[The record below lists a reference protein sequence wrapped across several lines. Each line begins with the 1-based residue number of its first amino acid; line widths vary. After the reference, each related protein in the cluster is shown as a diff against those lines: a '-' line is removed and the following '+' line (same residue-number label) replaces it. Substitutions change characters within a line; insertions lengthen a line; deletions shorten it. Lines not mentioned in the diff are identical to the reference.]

1 MIFEMGKYQ
10 AEIPDELLWCRNHM
24 WCRSGTDGLLRFGFG
39 SYAMKLMR
47 DVYFLEWSLSD
58 DSEVAPKQAIGNI
71 ESSKAQSELYSP
83 LAGRITKFNEEVLG
97 DPSVI
102 NASND
107 GDGWLFEMEADAGN
121 LMDANGYCDY
131 LTRNWETTQKIL
143 KGQI

>member
-1 MIFEMGKYQ
+1 MGKYQ

-24 WCRSGTDGLLRFGFG
+24 WCRPSADGPRGRMRFGFG
-39 SYAMKLMR
+39 SYAMKLMK

-58 DSEVAPKQAIGNI
+58 DCEVALKQPIGNI

-83 LAGRITKFNEEVLG
+83 LAGRIVAFNPEVLS

-102 NASND
+102 NASNYH
-107 GDGWLFEMEADAGN
+107 DGWLFEMIADAAN
-121 LMDANGYCDY
+121 LMDATGYRDY

-143 KGQI
+143 KGQV